1 MSKIT
6 TIARPALT
14 SDHFTA
20 SAGLAAAGES
30 RWLCEG
36 AAAGRESERRRPEYY
51 TWCLDQGLFAHTGAP
66 WRMSLDTG
74 FAGIP
79 VGVPRDETESWVH
92 GHPGDPARTRT
103 DAVTR
108 SRWRG

>member
-1 MSKIT
+1 VEFGGGPVQRRKSLSKIT

-51 TWCLDQGLFAHTGAP
+51 TWCLDQGLFAHTGGTVAYEP
-66 WRMSLDTG
+66 
-74 FAGIP
+74 
-79 VGVPRDETESWVH
+79 
-92 GHPGDPARTRT
+92 
-103 DAVTR
+103 
-108 SRWRG
+108 